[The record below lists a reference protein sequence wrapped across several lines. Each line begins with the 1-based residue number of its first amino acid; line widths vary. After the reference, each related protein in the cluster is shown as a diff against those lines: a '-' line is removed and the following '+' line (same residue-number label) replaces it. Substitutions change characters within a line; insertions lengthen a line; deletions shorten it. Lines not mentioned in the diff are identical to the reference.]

1 MITPLMLLTILIAL
15 MPTAV
20 LALIYAR
27 LPAQV
32 PLHWGITGKP
42 DMIGPKA
49 WLWAVTALLALTPV
63 LLALTQ
69 TQRPWLGVVVAG
81 HLALLGVG
89 ILALVAG
96 RLNIWVFV
104 GVVLTLTLIIGFSA
118 PQL

>member
-42 DMIGPKA
+42 DIIGSKVH
-49 WLWAVTALLALTPV
+49 LWVLVGFFALLPL
-63 LLALTQ
+63 LLAFAVP
-69 TQRPWLGVVVAG
+69 QRPMLGVVAAG
-81 HLALLGVG
+81 QMALVSLS
-89 ILALVAG
+89 ILAVVVG
-96 RLNIWVFV
+96 RLNLWVFSSIV
-104 GVVLTLTLIIGFSA
+104 LCTIPVVWWLT